1 MLSNLSIESAR
12 ELAEELCRRGVAIAP
27 VEDTPL
33 ASLVDASI
41 HYSGDETK
49 QPTTIEESAQSLAE
63 STNELIPMSPV
74 THDTIQEVVVDNGVS
89 LINRRLQF
97 AKEVI
102 NPLTEKY
109 TQLIQERMGTVAP
122 ITPEVQTI
130 EFGEFYE
137 HPLIRDVFNGYGLSE
152 VEPIVTLRD
161 IQLTEDHYID
171 AFNTGS
177 PFIDAKLENIV
188 KERGMEWLETHTRNH
203 FNLGNELALAKPV
216 VSEDYLEEADKNLV
230 LHFMAR
236 SLLNKDDVL
245 NGTERKD
252 YELSLLRLLGRT
264 AQNVKNVYNLKDN
277 LEKQGTVVSPVSTE
291 SRVVVYGP
299 NYAKYVEKGGS
310 NTALMGYVRR
320 KNRAVL
326 GIESILE
333 NKASFE
339 AIYDKEVEGKVKA
352 LRYETIRNV
361 KQAALYCLGAIVADI
376 PTYIYSTIHELADP
390 NVNPQAILMGRGRC
404 YIEDVNRLDI
414 EDIYS
419 YASSVITSG
428 LLPEL
433 QLDRFYATM
442 DKYTTPQ
449 NGMELTPK
457 QAAYYAVLE
466 ELVEYFLSQT
476 SLDSLKAK
484 VV

>member
-12 ELAEELCRRGVAIAP
+12 ELAEELCRRNVAIAP

-41 HYSGDETK
+41 HYSGDENK
-49 QPTTIEESAQSLAE
+49 QPTTVEESAKSLAE
-63 STNELIPMSPV
+63 STNELAPLSPV
-74 THDTIQEVVVDNGVS
+74 THDTIQEVVVENGVS

-109 TQLIQERMGTVAP
+109 TQLIQERMGTIAP
-122 ITPEVQTI
+122 IAPEVQSI
-130 EFGEFYE
+130 EFGEFYN
-137 HPLIRDVFNGYGLSE
+137 HPLVRDVFNGYGLSE
-152 VEPIVTLRD
+152 IEPITTLRD
-161 IQLTEDHYID
+161 IQLTEDHLIG

-188 KERGMEWLETHTRNH
+188 KERGVDWVADHARNH
-203 FNLGNELALAKPV
+203 FTLGNTLSLSKPV
-216 VSEDYLEEADKNLV
+216 LSEDYLEEADKNLV

-236 SLLNKDDVL
+236 SLLNNDDIL
-245 NGTERKD
+245 NGDERKD
-252 YELSLLRLLGRT
+252 YELALLRLLGRT
-264 AQNVKNVYNLKDN
+264 AQNVKNVYNLKDT
-277 LEKQGTVVSPVSTE
+277 LEKQSAVVSPVSTE

-299 NYAKYVEKGGS
+299 NYAKYLEKGGS

-320 KNRAVL
+320 KNRTAL
-326 GIESILE
+326 GLESILE
-333 NKASFE
+333 NKAEFE
-339 AIYDKEVEGKVKA
+339 AIYDREVSAKVKT

-361 KQAALYCLGAIVADI
+361 KQAALYCLGSIVAEI
-376 PTYIYSTIHELADP
+376 PTYVYGTIHELADP
-390 NVNPQAILMGRGRC
+390 KVNPQAILMERGRR

-419 YASSVITSG
+419 YASSIITSG

-433 QLDRFYATM
+433 QLDRFFATM
-442 DKYTTPQ
+442 DKYTAPQ
-449 NGMELTPK
+449 DGIELTPK

-476 SLDSLKAK
+476 SLDSLKSK